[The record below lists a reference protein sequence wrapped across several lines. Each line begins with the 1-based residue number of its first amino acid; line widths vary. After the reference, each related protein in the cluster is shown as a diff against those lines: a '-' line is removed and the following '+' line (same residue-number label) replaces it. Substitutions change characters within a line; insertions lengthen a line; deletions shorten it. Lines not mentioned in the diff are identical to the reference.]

1 MQPSGDEAVTSSRVY
16 LLRDSD
22 SIRVATQ
29 YGWRN
34 RSTGDFQMPAFD
46 TNWAFSR

>member
-1 MQPSGDEAVTSSRVY
+1 MQPSGDEAVTSTWAY

-22 SIRVATQ
+22 SFRCATQ

-34 RSTGDFQMPAFD
+34 RSIGDFQMPAFD